1 MPKESA
7 SWRPGKE
14 RVYGPDDESVTLF
27 NDRLRTEVTLY
38 TYPAHNDADREFRDV
53 MQAMS
58 RTCTEGL
65 MMSTTQG
72 DVRIGGCVQRLPGDA
87 LVLEQALVFQRGKWV
102 HKARI
107 SFLAAVMGD
116 AYDAAMAVVSTA
128 FAPCPGDRTRTD
140 ER

>member
-1 MPKESA
+1 MPKDSA
-7 SWRPGKE
+7 SWRLGKE
-14 RVYGPDDESVTLF
+14 HVYAPDDESVTLF
-27 NDRLRTEVTLY
+27 NDRLSTEVTLY
-38 TYPAHNDADREFRDV
+38 TYPARNDTDREFRDV

-58 RTCTEGL
+58 LTCREGP

-116 AYDAAMAVVSTA
+116 AYNAAMAVVSTA
-128 FAPCPGDRTRTD
+128 FAPCPGDRTR
-140 ER
+140 